1 MLRPDQIQRLCRAR
15 AELRDLCDGPRRIP
29 DVARR
34 AGFSRFHFSRLYRA
48 VFGETPHDCQSAAQC
63 DQARR
68 LLLAPGATVT
78 QVCMRVG
85 FASVGSFSVVFKRRT
100 GLSPAAFQRRYRR
113 PDGATPVEL
122 IPGCFALMAP
132 AGSANSEKPA
142 ASGTATSVTQP

>member
-1 MLRPDQIQRLCRAR
+1 VLRPDQLQRLCRAR
-15 AELRDLCDGPRRIP
+15 AELRDLRDGPQRIP

-34 AGFSRFHFSRLYRA
+34 AGFSPFHFSRLYRA
-48 VFGETPHDCQSAAQC
+48 VFGETPHDCQSTAQC
-63 DQARR
+63 ALARR

-78 QVCMRVG
+78 RVCMRVG

-113 PDGATPVEL
+113 ADGALPAEL

-132 AGSANSEKPA
+132 ASSANSEKCA
-142 ASGTATSVTQP
+142 ASGTGKSLSQP